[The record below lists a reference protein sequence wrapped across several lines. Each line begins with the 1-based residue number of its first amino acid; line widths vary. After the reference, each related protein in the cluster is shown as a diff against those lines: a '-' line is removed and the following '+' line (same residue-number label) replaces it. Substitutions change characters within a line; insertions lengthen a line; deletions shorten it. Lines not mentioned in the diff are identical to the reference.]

1 MIQYLPFFLIGAPLL
16 GAIIDWM
23 ATPRVRR

>member
-1 MIQYLPFFLIGAPLL
+1 MIQYLPFFLIGAPLVF
-16 GAIIDWM
+16 AIIDWM